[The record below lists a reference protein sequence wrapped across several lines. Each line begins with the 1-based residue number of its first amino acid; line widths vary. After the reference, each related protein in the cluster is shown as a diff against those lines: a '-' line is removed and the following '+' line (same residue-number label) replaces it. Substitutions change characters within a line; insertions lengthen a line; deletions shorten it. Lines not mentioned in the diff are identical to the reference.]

1 MTDLFK
7 ILAEEKKFRQDQVFR
22 AWFDVNADSY
32 EKITTLPANLREKLK
47 DKPWLSVKLHTLQKS
62 KIDDTQKALLKLED
76 GQLVEAVLMGRK
88 SLKTDVGSDRHT
100 ICISSQVGCGMKCAF
115 CATGKAGF
123 SRNLTVEEIVDQYR
137 FWSRYLNLAPTP
149 PTPSSPRY
157 SSGEAGRAEGD
168 NISLFPRGSV
178 EGVAEVGVVE
188 IDNVVIMGQGE
199 PLLNY
204 ENIKTALNIIL
215 KYTNIGPSKITMSTC
230 GIPAA
235 MDKLVADKDFPPVR
249 FALSL
254 HSAVESTRAK
264 IMPLHQ
270 KGFLTYLA
278 DWAKKYHSAY
288 PSRAHFIGLEYIMLN
303 KVNDNNKDLKALIKL
318 AAQMGRVRI
327 NLIPYNSI
335 SPFYQEGGGGV
346 AGEFIGSPKE
356 TIEHWHAE
364 LMKAG
369 FVSTIR
375 YSQGQDIAAACG
387 QLRNLEEIK

>member
-1 MTDLFK
+1 MSDLFQ
-7 ILAEEKKFRQDQVFR
+7 ILATEKKFRQDQVFR
-22 AWFDVNADSY
+22 AWFDVNTDSY

-47 DKPWLSVKLHTLQKS
+47 DKLWLSVKLHTLQKS
-62 KIDDTQKALLKLED
+62 KMDDTQKVLLKLED

-88 SLKTDVGSDRHT
+88 SLKTDGGLDRHT
-100 ICISSQVGCGMKCAF
+100 ICISSQVGCGMKCSF

-137 FWSRYLNLAPTP
+137 FWSRYLNEKN
-149 PTPSSPRY
+149 
-157 SSGEAGRAEGD
+157 GGQ
-168 NISLFPRGSV
+168 
-178 EGVAEVGVVE
+178 
-188 IDNVVIMGQGE
+188 IDNMVIMGQGE

-204 ENIKTALNIIL
+204 ENVKTALNIIL
-215 KYTNIGPSKITMSTC
+215 KYTNIGPSKITISTC

-235 MDKLVADKDFPPVR
+235 MDKLITDKDFPPVR

-254 HSAVESTRAK
+254 HSAVEATRVK
-264 IMPLHQ
+264 IMPSHQ
-270 KGFLTYLA
+270 PGFLTYLA

-303 KVNDNNKDLKALIKL
+303 KVNDSDKDLKALIKL

-327 NLIPYNSI
+327 NLIPYNPI
-335 SPFYQEGGGGV
+335 SPFYQEGEGGV
-346 AGEFIGSPKE
+346 AGEFIGSYKE
-356 TIEHWHAE
+356 TIEHWHE
-364 LMKAG
+364 QLMKAG

-387 QLRNLEEIK
+387 QLRNLEEKK